1 MARIGISPTRKQTS
15 AYRPEPVTV
24 VVLVHI
30 PHLEGYFTQRLDI
43 LKAVLQA
50 VVQHTAYPHDL
61 LVFNNG
67 SCPEVGNYLEALR
80 HEGAVDYL
88 LGSHRNIGQ
97 FNAIR
102 MAFEAAPGEYV
113 AYVEDDVL
121 LYPGWLQAEMA
132 VLEAFPEAGMVSGT
146 PVRMAT
152 QLPHNALETWLQN
165 PPPDVEVRRG
175 RFVPDAWEADWAE
188 STGRDPAGHLAATQD
203 WEDLVLVRN
212 GVEAFSAAAHF
223 QFLSPKEVALRALP
237 EGWFPQLM
245 GPLERYDEAIDRMG
259 RLRLA
264 TMQRYARHLGNALTP
279 ALRADL
285 EALGIELTA
294 PAFRPRERPHWLLRI
309 PGSGRLLWPLYRYL
323 FRVLHNV
330 E

>member
-15 AYRPEPVTV
+15 TYRPAPVTV

-50 VVQHTAYPHDL
+50 IVQHTRYPHDL
-61 LVFNNG
+61 MVFDNG
-67 SCPEVGNYLEALR
+67 SCAEVGRYLQSLR
-80 HEGAVDYL
+80 DEGVLDYL
-88 LGSHRNIGQ
+88 LSAHRNIGQ

-102 MAFEAAPGEYV
+102 MAFAAAPGEYV

-121 LYPGWLQAEMA
+121 LYPGWLQAEMD
-132 VLEAFPEAGMVSGT
+132 VLKAFPEAGMVSGV

-152 QLPHNALETWLQN
+152 QLPHSALDAWLAS
-165 PPPDVEVRRG
+165 PPPDVRVRRG

-188 STGRDPAGHLAATQD
+188 STGRDPAEHLQATST
-203 WEDLVLVRN
+203 WEDIVVARG
-212 GVEAFSAAAHF
+212 GVEAFTAASHF
-223 QFLSPKEVALRALP
+223 QFLSPKALALQALP
-237 EGWFPQLM
+237 QGWFPQLM
-245 GPLERYDEAIDRMG
+245 GPLERYDEAIDQMG
-259 RLRLA
+259 YLRLA
-264 TMQRYARHLGNALTP
+264 TTQRYARHLGNVLTP
-279 ALRADL
+279 ALQSDL
-285 EALGIELTA
+285 QALGLDVHA
-294 PAFRPRERPHWLLRI
+294 PALRPRRRPHWLLRI
-309 PGSGRLLWPLYRYL
+309 PGSGRLLWPLYRFL